1 MPPVPATRFSH
12 TLNRH
17 RARAVAVAAIAAGPC
32 MAAALCLGLR
42 QSAEISPLRSTT
54 SCAQAALGELGLA
67 DYGEA
72 QRQRCGVTTPQHLR
86 ALPKAQM
93 LSLHNIMKLG
103 HRNRLLDWE
112 SSAAAAATRA
122 FVLAVLGGRAPRGPG
137 RAARAL
143 EAWRRDGGA
152 ALLRGNHAH
161 GAPPARP
168 RVRAAVLRARRRLR
182 GLRLGLKPPPTPSV
196 VFARRFG
203 RAARLSR
210 GAVPDDDP
218 TPGAARTSSH

>member
-1 MPPVPATRFSH
+1 
-12 TLNRH
+12 
-17 RARAVAVAAIAAGPC
+17 
-32 MAAALCLGLR
+32 MAAATCLGLR
-42 QSAEISPLRSTT
+42 QSAESSPLRSTT

-72 QRQRCGVTTPQHLR
+72 LRQRCGVTTPQHLR

-93 LSLHNIMKLG
+93 LSLHMRLG

-143 EAWRRDGGA
+143 EAWRLDGGA
-152 ALLRGNHAH
+152 VDPDALLRGNHAH

-168 RVRAAVLRARRRLR
+168 RVRAAVLRARRRLI

-218 TPGAARTSSH
+218 TPGAACTSSH